1 MKHLF
6 KLISI
11 FKKYA
16 YNENDFVLPSIQKK
30 YLQII
35 KKLEQKNIE
44 LTFIP
49 DVVSHFEQIGIP
61 QSEIKEKL
69 LQLSKQ
75 NLIELR
81 PESGLD
87 RLTKEETQ
95 KCIIVNLSQDKYI
108 LSWIRIV

>member
-1 MKHLF
+1 MKNLF

-11 FKKYA
+11 FTKYA
-16 YNENDFVLPSIQKK
+16 YDENDFILPSTQKK

-61 QSEIKEKL
+61 QNETKEKL
-69 LQLSKQ
+69 LQLSRQ
-75 NLIELR
+75 NVIELR
-81 PESGLD
+81 PESGLN
-87 RLTKEETQ
+87 RLTKEEIQ
-95 KCIIVNLSQDKYI
+95 KCILIDLSQDKYY